1 MVYSV
6 EECGGRSVLFYRD
19 VAEVG
24 TDDIPPKSQ
33 TEDTCKTMTL
43 TRTGAKPQT

>member
-6 EECGGRSVLFYRD
+6 EECGGEECFVLFYRD

-33 TEDTCKTMTL
+33 TEDTYKT
-43 TRTGAKPQT
+43 